1 MALRRGET
9 LCLGPKMCRPRL
21 VGTLKWCLR
30 EDRLVLGSADSPAAS
45 EDLPRALKL
54 LQAVMS
60 AEDFS
65 KCEKMVL
72 PPSREERTKE
82 REQLL
87 WERVQSRNR
96 LRKQE
101 AGYVEQI
108 SKLDADAAQQRTM
121 LQGVREQL
129 EAVNDEVCALRALV
143 RDISLWTTAGAA
155 AAPGSTHS
163 SFSAFA
169 GPP

>member
-1 MALRRGET
+1 MPPTVREPQVVPPRGPP
-9 LCLGPKMCRPRL
+9 GAG
-21 VGTLKWCLR
+21 VGTP
-30 EDRLVLGSADSPAAS
+30 PAATGS
-45 EDLPRALKL
+45 PVAPGDLLEVPKL
-54 LQAVMS
+54 LQTVMS

-72 PPSREERTKE
+72 PPSKEERTKE

-87 WERVQSRNR
+87 WEKVQLQNK

-101 AGYVEQI
+101 AGHVVQI
-108 SKLDADAAQQRTM
+108 AKLEADAAKHQCM

-143 RDISLWTTAGAA
+143 ADPTVPTGPVHEPSAFRTVG
-155 AAPGSTHS
+155 
-163 SFSAFA
+163 FSA
-169 GPP
+169 